1 MPMNP
6 AHAIDA
12 PPLHSGD
19 RLSRAEFARRYAAHP
34 EIKRAEL
41 IAGVVYVASPVR
53 FTQHG
58 KPHSDIVTWPGLY
71 RAATPGVTGA
81 DNTTVLLDFETE
93 VQPDALLRLE
103 PEQGGRSRVTAD
115 DYIDGPPELLVEV
128 AASSAAYDLHDKR
141 QVYARN
147 GVQEYLVL
155 QIYEQ
160 RVDWFILREGVY
172 TSLAPDADGI
182 LRSAIFPG
190 LWFDP
195 AAFWWDDLAA
205 LLGVVQRGIATPE
218 HAAFVARLRGARLPD
233 EDV

>member
-1 MPMNP
+1 M
-6 AHAIDA
+6 
-12 PPLHSGD
+12 
-19 RLSRAEFARRYAAHP
+19 
-34 EIKRAEL
+34 
-41 IAGVVYVASPVR
+41 ASPVR

-160 RVDWFILREGVY
+160 RVDRFILREGVY

-195 AAFWWDDLAA
+195 AAFWRDDLAV

-218 HAAFVARLRGARLPD
+218 HTAFVARLRGACRPD
-233 EDV
+233 KEA